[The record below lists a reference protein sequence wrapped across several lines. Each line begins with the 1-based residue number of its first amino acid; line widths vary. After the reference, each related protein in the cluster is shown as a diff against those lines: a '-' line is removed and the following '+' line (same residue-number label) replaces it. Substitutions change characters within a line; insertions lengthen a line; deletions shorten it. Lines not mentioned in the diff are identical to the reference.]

1 MSKMPFNVM
10 RHNDWD
16 RAPRD
21 PITLFNFAVGTLGF
35 TTGGA
40 ILFAGV
46 STLAISAVTSWAIN
60 ALTPRPRFGSLS
72 SSGILVN
79 TRDPAAAHQFVYGE
93 MRKGGTITYLETTGE
108 TNEFL
113 HLIVSLAGHPV
124 DQIGDILI
132 DDQVVAIDGS
142 GNVTDGFLDGDG
154 NPTIRIQKFDGT
166 QTTAPADL
174 LSESEL
180 TGADALTSGF
190 VGNGIAYLYIRL
202 RYDQSA
208 FPNGIPLFTA
218 VVRGKRVFDPRTST
232 NVWTDNAALCI
243 RDYLTSAYGLS
254 DINIDETAFS
264 AAANI
269 CDETV
274 ATAGVGNVKRY
285 TINGIV
291 TADTAHGEVLNQMV
305 TACAGTLFW
314 GTGKWKLTVAD
325 YVAPTKT
332 LTLDDLRSGIS
343 LQTRTNLRDQFNT
356 VQGTFINAAERWI
369 TQDYPPIIGAG
380 FVTED
385 GGVEQSLDLA
395 LPFTTNAA
403 IAQRLA
409 KLTLFRG
416 REQMTFSAEFGM
428 NAFDVEVGEIIDLDM
443 DRYGFD
449 GKEFEVIGWQL
460 KANQDAGDLRVMLT
474 LRETSEA
481 AFDWNAEESDII
493 GGNTNLP
500 DAFGGLAINNLTAS
514 GGGRTQGDGT
524 FINSA
529 ILNWDNVSN
538 AFLDHYEVE
547 WKPLSDSVY
556 SATVTEQSDIE
567 LSPVIDGVEYIFRV
581 RAITVAGVKGP
592 YSTVQFTGGGDVT
605 APGLPTG
612 ITATGHFEYISIEW
626 TNPADADLNFVEIW
640 EADTDNSAS
649 ATRVGTSGGNT
660 FQRTNLGISVTKYY
674 FLKAVDYSGN
684 ASAFTTGV
692 SATTTFIDDDAF
704 ANGIYSLF
712 TEQGLYAIEDV
723 TSLPPSGDFVGQKVF
738 NRTDGKL
745 YDWTGTAWETASVA
759 AVDASDIIGQ
769 LQTAQIAVDAV
780 TNALIANNAVQS
792 ENIANLAVTAAKV
805 ADNAI
810 TVSKIVD
817 DAVTTAKIADGAAT
831 SAKIATSAITETK
844 IASDAITTPKIAASA
859 VTAGEIAAGAIV
871 AGKIA
876 ADAVTAGTIAAGAVT
891 AGTIAVNAVTATEI
905 AADSITSA
913 KIAAEAVT
921 ATEIAAGSIIAD
933 KIGVGAVTAVKIAS
947 DSITSDKI
955 VSGTIQALDIA
966 AGTITG
972 DRISGNTITGDRIV
986 ANTITGG
993 LLATSGVITNS
1004 AQINDAL
1011 ITSAKIENAAITT
1024 AKIANAAITNAQI
1037 ADAAITNAKI
1047 DNLSADKI
1055 NAGTLNVA
1063 RLPGIGVAG
1072 ATAVSSFFNTSGTI
1086 NITVSFSGVT
1096 VGSSMMAVFTGRF
1109 GQSKESPQITIVPT
1123 GAGVTLAHTQSTGGF
1138 VDENGAAITPY
1149 SHAVS
1154 ATATSTSGSLGF
1166 TLSGSTSGNMYYAV
1180 SVSLLTFK
1188 A

>member
-1 MSKMPFNVM
+1 MSKIPFNVM

-21 PITLFNFAVGTLGF
+21 PITLFNFAVATLGF

-40 ILFAGV
+40 ILFAAV
-46 STLAISAVTSWAIN
+46 STLAISAVTSWAIS

-124 DQIGDILI
+124 HQIGNIFI
-132 DDQVVAIDGS
+132 DDQVVAVDGS

-154 NPTIRIQKFDGT
+154 NPTIRIQKFNGT

-174 LSESEL
+174 LNESEL

-202 RYDQSA
+202 KYDQSA
-208 FPNGIPLFTA
+208 FSNGIPMFTA

-232 NVWTDNAALCI
+232 TAWSDNAALCI

-254 DINIDETAFS
+254 DSNIDETAFS

-291 TADTAHGEVLNQMV
+291 TADTAHGDALSQMI
-305 TACAGTLFW
+305 TACAGTLYW
-314 GTGKWKLTVAD
+314 GTGKWKLTVGD
-325 YVAPTKT
+325 YTAPTKT

-380 FVTED
+380 FVAED

-581 RAITVAGVKGP
+581 RAVTVAGVKGP

-605 APGLPTG
+605 APGLPTD
-612 ITATGHFEYISIEW
+612 ITATGHFEYISIDW
-626 TNPADADLNFVEIW
+626 TNPTDADLNFVEVW

-649 ATRVGTSGGNT
+649 ATRVGISGGNT
-660 FQRTNLGISVTKYY
+660 FQRTNLGLNVTKFY
-674 FLKAVDYSGN
+674 FLKSVDYSGN

-692 SATTTFIDDDAF
+692 SATTTFLDDEAF

-745 YDWTGTAWETASVA
+745 YDWTGTAWEASVS
-759 AVDASDIIGQ
+759 DASVGPGSI
-769 LQTAQIAVDAV
+769 
-780 TNALIANNAVQS
+780 
-792 ENIANLAVTAAKV
+792 
-805 ADNAI
+805 
-810 TVSKIVD
+810 
-817 DAVTTAKIADGAAT
+817 
-831 SAKIATSAITETK
+831 
-844 IASDAITTPKIAASA
+844 
-859 VTAGEIAAGAIV
+859 
-871 AGKIA
+871 
-876 ADAVTAGTIAAGAVT
+876 
-891 AGTIAVNAVTATEI
+891 TATEI
-905 AADSITSA
+905 ANGAISTP
-913 KIAAEAVT
+913 KLAANAVV
-921 ATEIAAGSIIAD
+921 AD
-933 KIGVGAVTAVKIAS
+933 KIA
-947 DSITSDKI
+947 
-955 VSGTIQALDIA
+955 
-966 AGTITG
+966 
-972 DRISGNTITGDRIV
+972 GNTITGNKIV

-993 LLATSGVITNS
+993 LLATSGIITNS
-1004 AQINDAL
+1004 AQINDAV
-1011 ITSAKIENAAITT
+1011 IARAKIQDAAIST
-1024 AKIANAAITNAQI
+1024 AKIGSNMVTFPQFASGVSVQNYANPSSEVQI
-1037 ADAAITNAKI
+1037 ASLTVNQSGAPAWIFAECSITQTTGSGANMSEWVQFHYLLKVNGSSIAGFYDGRIGALNSPSFVI
-1047 DNLSADKI
+1047 DTTYTSF
-1055 NAGTLNVA
+1055 GTTTYSVHVQ
-1063 RLPGIGVAG
+1063 PVAG
-1072 ATAVSSFFNTSGTI
+1072 NANFLRVLNSSIFY
-1086 NITVSFSGVT
+1086 VELK
-1096 VGSSMMAVFTGRF
+1096 R
-1109 GQSKESPQITIVPT
+1109 
-1123 GAGVTLAHTQSTGGF
+1123 
-1138 VDENGAAITPY
+1138 
-1149 SHAVS
+1149 
-1154 ATATSTSGSLGF
+1154 
-1166 TLSGSTSGNMYYAV
+1166 
-1180 SVSLLTFK
+1180 
-1188 A
+1188 

>member
-21 PITLFNFAVGTLGF
+21 PITLFNFAVATLGF

-40 ILFAGV
+40 ILFAAV
-46 STLAISAVTSWAIN
+46 STLAISAVTSWAIS

-93 MRKGGTITYLETTGE
+93 SRKGGTVTFLEATGE
-108 TNEFL
+108 TNQTL
-113 HLIVSLAGHPV
+113 HQIVVLAGHEV
-124 DQIGDILI
+124 DQIGDIYLNDEVVTI
-132 DDQVVAIDGS
+132 DAGNVVRSGPFSGSVYIEKFKGDQV
-142 GNVTDGFLDGDG
+142 
-154 NPTIRIQKFDGT
+154 
-166 QTTAPADL
+166 APPASL
-174 LSESEL
+174 IELSEL
-180 TGADALTSGF
+180 TGDDALTSNF
-190 VGNGIAYLYIRL
+190 VGNGIAYLYMRFEF
-202 RYDQSA
+202 DA
-208 FPNGIPLFTA
+208 NVFANGIPLVTA

-232 NVWTDNAALCI
+232 TVWSDNAALCI

-254 DINIDETAFS
+254 DSNIDETAFS

-274 ATAGVGNVKRY
+274 ATAGAGNVKRY
-285 TINGIV
+285 TINGVV

-369 TQDYPPIIGAG
+369 TQDYPPIVGSA
-380 FVTED
+380 FVAED
-385 GGVEQSLDLA
+385 GNIEQPLDLA

-493 GGNTNLP
+493 GNNTNLP
-500 DAFGGLAINNLTAS
+500 DPFGGLAINNLTAS

-581 RAITVAGVKGP
+581 RAVTVAGVKGP

-605 APGLPTG
+605 APGLPTD

-649 ATRVGTSGGNT
+649 ATRVGISGGNT

-684 ASAFTTGV
+684 ASAFTVGV
-692 SATTTFIDDDAF
+692 SATTTFIDDEAF

-745 YDWTGTAWETASVA
+745 YDWTGTAWEASVS
-759 AVDASDIIGQ
+759 DASVGPGSI
-769 LQTAQIAVDAV
+769 
-780 TNALIANNAVQS
+780 
-792 ENIANLAVTAAKV
+792 
-805 ADNAI
+805 
-810 TVSKIVD
+810 
-817 DAVTTAKIADGAAT
+817 
-831 SAKIATSAITETK
+831 
-844 IASDAITTPKIAASA
+844 
-859 VTAGEIAAGAIV
+859 
-871 AGKIA
+871 
-876 ADAVTAGTIAAGAVT
+876 
-891 AGTIAVNAVTATEI
+891 TATEI
-905 AADSITSA
+905 ADGAISTP
-913 KIAAEAVT
+913 KLAANAVV
-921 ATEIAAGSIIAD
+921 AD
-933 KIGVGAVTAVKIAS
+933 KIA
-947 DSITSDKI
+947 
-955 VSGTIQALDIA
+955 
-966 AGTITG
+966 
-972 DRISGNTITGDRIV
+972 GNTITGNKIV

-993 LLATSGVITNS
+993 LLATSGIITNS
-1004 AQINDAL
+1004 AQINDAV
-1011 ITSAKIENAAITT
+1011 IV
-1024 AKIANAAITNAQI
+1024 
-1037 ADAAITNAKI
+1037 NAKI
-1047 DNLSADKI
+1047 QNAAVDTLKIAGNAVTIPAFAFADFNGTSMSGLTDVGILSSTINKVAAPTFITISGSVDGIGGADSFYNVRLLKNGSLIRQFDTSAGSRKAFSLVHDDTAGDTGSTTYLVTIRII
-1055 NAGTLNVA
+1055 N
-1063 RLPGIGVAG
+1063 GVAG
-1072 ATAVSSFFNTSGTI
+1072 RLYE
-1086 NITVSFSGVT
+1086 
-1096 VGSSMMAVFTGRF
+1096 VGMF
-1109 GQSKESPQITIVPT
+1109 
-1123 GAGVTLAHTQSTGGF
+1123 
-1138 VDENGAAITPY
+1138 
-1149 SHAVS
+1149 
-1154 ATATSTSGSLGF
+1154 
-1166 TLSGSTSGNMYYAV
+1166 LSQ
-1180 SVSLLTFK
+1180 FRR
-1188 A
+1188 